1 VIDFQVEYA
10 QSLIDSFSNPSKNPH
25 IAISVDMLDTG
36 IDIPEVLNL
45 VFFKLVRSK
54 TKFWQMVGRGTRL
67 CPDVF
72 GPGKHKEFFYIFD
85 YCQNLEFFSQNP
97 ESTDGALG
105 ESLGKRLFIA
115 RLDLIGELDHLAA
128 IATSGNKVREASL
141 EEGLRSAVAAHLCA
155 EVAAMNVDN
164 FIVRPRRRLV
174 EKYSQPE
181 TWWKLTPES
190 IEELAHEVAGLPS
203 EQEPEDEEAKRFDL
217 LMLNLQ
223 LAVLRAD
230 HGFQRLRDQVK
241 SIAGL
246 LEEKSSIPM
255 VQQQLSLIQDIQTDE
270 WWQDVT
276 TPMLETVRRRL
287 RALVKLIEKQA
298 RKPIYTDFEDLMGD
312 ETSVEFPG
320 FAAPDDFERFRAKAR
335 AFLKSHENHLTIHK
349 LRMNRPLTST
359 DLSELEEMLAASGI
373 GGHDDLQRAKKESQ
387 GLGLFVRSLVGLDR
401 EAAKQAFAGFL
412 TGRTL
417 TANQIEFV
425 NLIIDHLTDQ
435 GVMDPGLLYESPFTD
450 LSPQGPD
457 GVFSSTQVDE
467 LVSVLNQIRERAVA

>member
-1 VIDFQVEYA
+1 
-10 QSLIDSFSNPSKNPH
+10 
-25 IAISVDMLDTG
+25 M
-36 IDIPEVLNL
+36 
-45 VFFKLVRSK
+45 
-54 TKFWQMVGRGTRL
+54 
-67 CPDVF
+67 
-72 GPGKHKEFFYIFD
+72 
-85 YCQNLEFFSQNP
+85 
-97 ESTDGALG
+97 
-105 ESLGKRLFIA
+105 
-115 RLDLIGELDHLAA
+115 
-128 IATSGNKVREASL
+128 REASL

-190 IEELAHEVAGLPS
+190 FEELAHQVAGLPS

-217 LMLNLQ
+217 LMLSLQ

-246 LEEKSSIPM
+246 LEEKASIPM
-255 VQQQLSLIQDIQTDE
+255 VHQQLALIQDIQTDE

-276 TPMLETVRRRL
+276 TPMLETVRKRL

-312 ETSVEFPG
+312 ETSVELPG
-320 FAAPDDFERFRAKAR
+320 FRRPDGFERFRAKAR

-425 NLIIDHLTDQ
+425 NLIIDHLTEQ
-435 GVMDPGLLYESPFTD
+435 GVMDPALLYESPFTD

-457 GVFSSTQVDE
+457 GCFQFHPG
-467 LVSVLNQIRERAVA
+467 R